1 MHFAGA
7 AVHACARLRRLAGPV
22 DFMGKLAGFQRSIVH
37 LLIDVGWHEFC
48 YSPCEFVAP
57 ITPDTGRH
65 PLFNQEKTNGKDR
78 RRRNA
83 DG

>member
-1 MHFAGA
+1 MA
-7 AVHACARLRRLAGPV
+7 
-22 DFMGKLAGFQRSIVH
+22 KLAGFQQLIVH
-37 LLIDVGWHEFC
+37 LLIAVVWHEFC

-57 ITPDTGRH
+57 RWRNQVRH
-65 PLFNQEKTNGKDR
+65 PLFNQEKMNGKDR